1 MSNYQQINNYFTYA
15 IIVTREEYCKMLL
28 DAHFGSGDMEIY
40 CEAWDEMYKDAK
52 KEAGKCVDYVKIK
65 VTIWY
70 KKANL
75 LTVILSLGDFY
86 DAWIDRFEKRGELL
100 KAYAVENYAL
110 ALMRKA
116 YGVFG
121 KEIYAREGK
130 YPGELQ
136 FFDEEQMQTVPDL
149 LAELNVKEVQCN
161 EAFAMIPQK
170 TVVFSTEL
178 SSEKQADC
186 DDICAKCDRVNCPN
200 RQKAGR
206 LDEKVENYQNKSI
219 LNYGYRQI
227 LSNKENDLWKKV

>member
-1 MSNYQQINNYFTYA
+1 MPEYQQIKKNFTYDIA
-15 IIVTREEYCKMLL
+15 VTREEYCNMLFG
-28 DAHFGSGDMEIY
+28 AHFGSEDMEE
-40 CEAWDEMYKDAK
+40 CLKVWDEMYQDA
-52 KEAGKCVDYVKIK
+52 EQENRRVDRVEIQVK
-65 VTIWY
+65 IWY
-70 KKANL
+70 KKEDS

-86 DAWIDRFEKRGELL
+86 DDWIDAFEKRGELL

-149 LAELNVKEVQCN
+149 LAELDITEVQCN

-170 TVVFSTEL
+170 TVVFTTEL
-178 SSEKQADC
+178 SEEEKIDC
-186 DDICAKCDRVNCPN
+186 GNICAQCNRVNCPN
-200 RQKAGR
+200 RQEAGE
-206 LDEKVENYQNKSI
+206 LGEKKENYQDKSV

-227 LSNKENDLWKKV
+227 LSNKENDLWKKD